1 MENYYDKSNRW
12 VYDTD
17 GNFLHSKRM
26 NYNPNIIREE
36 MFVSNSKVDDEQY
49 FEYLYRKEN
58 KL

>member
-26 NYNPNIIREE
+26 NYNPNIIREG
-36 MFVSNSKVDDEQY
+36 MFFSNSKVDDEQY
-49 FEYLYRKEN
+49 F
-58 KL
+58 

>member
-26 NYNPNIIREE
+26 NYNPNILREG
-36 MFVSNSKVDDEQY
+36 Y
-49 FEYLYRKEN
+49 FFSDVKTEEEEEYLYRKEN

>member
-26 NYNPNIIREE
+26 NYNPNIIREG
-36 MFVSNSKVDDEQY
+36 MFVSNSKMDDEQY

>member
-26 NYNPNIIREE
+26 NYNPNILREG
-36 MFVSNSKVDDEQY
+36 Y
-49 FEYLYRKEN
+49 FFSDVKTEEEEYLYRKEN
-58 KL
+58 KLW